1 MRVPIRPLGL
11 VAAGLLIGTALAPVA
26 AQQTQSGVD
35 GQVALRSD
43 GALYLISNGQR
54 RWIATVPITDD
65 DLNAY
70 PEGDP
75 VYAGLGM
82 PGSAGTTASS
92 APPASSSS
100 SASASK
106 PSNPAPAASPAASTS
121 SGSGSS
127 SSSSSSS
134 SNSSSS
140 SSSAAAASTPDPGIS
155 TDIPIEV
162 AIVDNNNSTFQGGD
176 KIVVE
181 IKTTKDNV
189 CELSVKW
196 PDDKEDN
203 EDSKEADS
211 RGRCRF
217 NIDVPDDMKDGA
229 GKIKG
234 WSRNGGKYNRQD
246 IDITIKNKS

>member
-1 MRVPIRPLGL
+1 MKLPIRLLGL
-11 VAAGLLIGTALAPVA
+11 IAAGLLIGTALAPVA
-26 AQQTQSGVD
+26 AQQQQSGVD

-43 GALYLISNGQR
+43 GALYLITGGQR
-54 RWIATVPITDD
+54 RWIATVPISYD

-82 PGSAGTTASS
+82 PGSAGTTAS

-100 SASASK
+100 SSSSPK
-106 PSNPAPAASPAASTS
+106 PAAPAPASSPAASTS
-121 SGSGSS
+121 SGASS

-134 SNSSSS
+134 S
-140 SSSAAAASTPDPGIS
+140 AQPTSTPDPGIS

-162 AIVDNNNSTFQGGD
+162 SIDNSNNNTFQGGD
-176 KIVVE
+176 TFAVE
-181 IKTTKDNV
+181 IRTTKDNV
-189 CELSVKW
+189 CELSIKW

-203 EDSKEADS
+203 EDSKTADS

-217 NIDVPDDMKDGA
+217 NIDVPDDMKDGPA
-229 GKIKG
+229 KVKG
-234 WSRNGGKYNRQD
+234 WSRNAGKYNRQD
-246 IDITIKNKS
+246 VDITIKNKT

>member
-1 MRVPIRPLGL
+1 MKLPIRLLGL

-26 AQQTQSGVD
+26 AQQQQSGID

-43 GALYLISNGQR
+43 GALYLITGGQR
-54 RWIATVPITDD
+54 RWVATAQMSDD
-65 DLNAY
+65 DLNAL

-75 VYAGLGM
+75 IYAGLGP

-92 APPASSSS
+92 APAPAP
-100 SASASK
+100 SAK
-106 PSNPAPAASPAASTS
+106 PAAPAPAPASSPAASTS
-121 SGSGSS
+121 SSSGSS
-127 SSSSSSS
+127 SSSSG
-134 SNSSSS
+134 
-140 SSSAAAASTPDPGIS
+140 SSSAAQPASTPDPNAS

-162 AIVDNNNSTFQGGD
+162 DVADSSNNTFQGGD
-176 KIVVE
+176 TFAVE
-181 IKTTKDNV
+181 IKTKPDNV

-203 EDSKEADS
+203 EDSKTADS

-217 NIDVPDDMKDGA
+217 NIDVPDDMKDGP

-234 WSRNGGKYNRQD
+234 WARNGGKYNRQD
-246 IDITIKNKS
+246 IDITIKNKT